1 MSTIKNN
8 EYYFHCNFHD
18 ECAENYEP
26 WSYEKVYKG
35 YQHFLDQNPFPVRNI
50 MYCQIKHADEPRYSG
65 HRGLWKHVLK
75 LPGVYEH
82 CKDLYENLH
91 HPEVLKSIGEKIHAD
106 PNYHRNENI
115 RTFLE
120 HLSDDLPRC
129 KPININYDIIVMQ
142 SIYYIV
148 ATFTKIKYC
157 ENIEIQGLYRQIDF
171 CWDGIGEWRFRIIG
185 EASTEVTRLQQGL
198 TSKPSWFVKAPHVE
212 RCRLSYLW
220 TSLEKELLMWQG
232 GNRSIGTYDN

>member
-35 YQHFLDQNPFPVRNI
+35 YQHFLDQNPFPAKPTI
-50 MYCQIKHADEPRYSG
+50 LCKIFIYGEDTEIRYSNWVP
-65 HRGLWKHVLK
+65 LWEYVLE

-91 HPEVLKSIGEKIHAD
+91 HPEVLTSIGKRIYAD
-106 PNYHRNENI
+106 PNYHHNKGCMSR
-115 RTFLE
+115 RHCE
-120 HLSDDLPRC
+120 HLSEQPPACRAHG
-129 KPININYDIIVMQ
+129 INFDIAVMQ

-157 ENIEIQGLYRQIDF
+157 KNIEIQGLYRQMDF
-171 CWDGIGEWRFRIIG
+171 CWDGIGEWCAVSAVARRCLADRRG
-185 EASTEVTRLQQGL
+185 EG
-198 TSKPSWFVKAPHVE
+198 
-212 RCRLSYLW
+212 
-220 TSLEKELLMWQG
+220 
-232 GNRSIGTYDN
+232 I